1 MFAAR
6 KEFELLKL
14 LATDK
19 QGSLG
24 DGAWPWLRLGFSTSA
39 GHPHSHP
46 HHLLLLPFEL
56 LARRCNRPSSSLAAM
71 RGSDAVLSVALS
83 VMRSSSGSPAGATAY

>member
-19 QGSLG
+19 
-24 DGAWPWLRLGFSTSA
+24 GALATARRLGFSTSA
-39 GHPHSHP
+39 GHPHSHQ

-71 RGSDAVLSVALS
+71 RGSDAVLSGVLHTTS
-83 VMRSSSGSPAGATAY
+83 